1 MSSIRNNATS
11 VKARMTQRRKKTRKK
26 DEPAMAV
33 VLRDVPPGYNW
44 GWYSR
49 EDPRM
54 HLQTVNRQS
63 RDQYK
68 VWLERAGRR
77 VFEVEGKV
85 PAKVLKRLEAE
96 VGGRRSYV
104 EGWWVEFMMEQN
116 WLDLKVAGSK
126 VVLTAY
132 ANTPNRFTRTFDL
145 RDYFR
150 PETVDQIK
158 PDDVVLS
165 GEMAAVEVFPQR
177 PEARRHHIRL
187 SAILWQG

>member
-1 MSSIRNNATS
+1 MSATKNS
-11 VKARMTQRRKKTRKK
+11 AGVKARIARRRKQTRRE
-26 DEPAMAV
+26 DQPAMAV

-54 HLQTVNRQS
+54 HLQTVNRKL

-68 VWLERAGRR
+68 VWLERGGRR
-77 VFEVEGKV
+77 VFEVDGKV

-104 EGWWVEFMMEQN
+104 EGWWVEFMMEQD

-150 PETVDQIK
+150 LETVEQIK
-158 PDDVVLS
+158 PEDVVLS
-165 GEMAAVEVFPQR
+165 GEMAAVEIWPKR
-177 PEARRHHIRL
+177 PEERRHHIRL
-187 SAILWQG
+187 SAVLWQG